1 MKGGIRLLALS
12 FNWSISVYIT
22 LFSFITTFACSAFLL
37 RSSETGTL
45 KLKIS
50 AEMKVKIQLTMICE
64 FHRFTSKNAMHNTVL
79 HH

>member
-50 AEMKVKIQLTMICE
+50 AEMKVIQLTMINE

-79 HH
+79 QR